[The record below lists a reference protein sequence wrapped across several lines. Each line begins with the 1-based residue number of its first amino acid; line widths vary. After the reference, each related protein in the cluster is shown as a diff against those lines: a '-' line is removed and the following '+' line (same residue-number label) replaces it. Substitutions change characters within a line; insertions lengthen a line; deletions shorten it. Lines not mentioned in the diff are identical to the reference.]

1 MKVRSVGLRELKTH
15 ISEYMTQVQEG
26 DTLLV
31 TVRGKKVGRIIPVNV
46 KSGIDPMLESGHA
59 LWSGKKFSPRIKPVS
74 PRGKNTITDLLLEN
88 RK

>member
-1 MKVRSVGLRELKTH
+1 MRVRSVGLRELKIH
-15 ISEYMTQVQEG
+15 LSEYITQVQDG

-31 TVRGKKVGRIIPVNV
+31 TVRGKKVGRITPVNV
-46 KSGIDPMLESGHA
+46 KSGTDPMLEAGHA

-74 PRGKNTITDLLLEN
+74 LRRKKTLTDILLEN